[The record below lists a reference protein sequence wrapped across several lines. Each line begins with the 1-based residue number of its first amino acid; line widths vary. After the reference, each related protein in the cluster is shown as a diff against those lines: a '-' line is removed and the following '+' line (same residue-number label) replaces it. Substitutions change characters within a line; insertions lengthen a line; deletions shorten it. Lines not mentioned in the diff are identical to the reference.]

1 LVIVILQLSFG
12 EKYNKILNIINYYYN
27 KNIQVPGQKNNV
39 EELLLLHFELVF
51 FRITKQRH
59 AKKTLAVRKNKSVL
73 A

>member
-27 KNIQVPGQKNNV
+27 KNNQVIQVNNV